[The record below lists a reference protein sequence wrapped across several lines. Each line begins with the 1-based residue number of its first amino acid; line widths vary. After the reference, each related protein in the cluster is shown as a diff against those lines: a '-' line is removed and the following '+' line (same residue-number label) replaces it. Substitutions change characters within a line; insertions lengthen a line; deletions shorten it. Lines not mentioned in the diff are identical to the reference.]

1 MGYTREVDSCQKGKM
16 KYIIIIVMCLSLSGC
31 AEKPIIEEIEYLR
44 EGIIKAGFEFYDN
57 CENRECEVIMEV
69 GEIERLGVYSKI
81 QILDISGTNDRG
93 KKWIL
98 ETMSRLV
105 LSEKVYW
112 VKERVQA
119 VNLSFTKEEF
129 LEMVDKPT
137 KQGGQNGRNMAD

>member
-1 MGYTREVDSCQKGKM
+1 M
-16 KYIIIIVMCLSLSGC
+16 KAVSLVLCVLLCGC
-31 AEKPIIEEIEYLR
+31 SQQSTKHQATKPIEYLR
-44 EGIIKAGFEFYDN
+44 EGIMEVTLGFYDN
-57 CENRECEVIMEV
+57 CEDRECKVTMEV